1 MRFVKKILSV
11 LFRFGISI
19 ILLLFLFSKV
29 DEKSLFAII
38 KNSDKLLLFFAFFI
52 FFLSYLLCLFRW
64 RMLLNAIKIKLPLKR
79 VIISFSGGIFFSLFL
94 PSTIGGD
101 LMRTIDLATH
111 TKRPR
116 EVIATVFLDRLSG
129 YVGLVILALL
139 ALVFGWKFVQDAT
152 VLFSIA
158 IITVL
163 LILILLV
170 LFNTFFYSKINQF
183 LGSSANRIKTAIKKL
198 HQEIHI
204 FRYNKRMILN
214 NLIISFIIQTLSPI
228 SFYFIAKSIGLD
240 LNIVYFFVFLPVI
253 GAITLLP
260 ISIGGLGLRDA
271 TTIFFFAKVG
281 VSKDLSFAMSLLSF
295 AFILIYGV
303 LGGIIYVLTVRHRR
317 IQLHKPSPIHS

>member
-1 MRFVKKILSV
+1 
-11 LFRFGISI
+11 
-19 ILLLFLFSKV
+19 
-29 DEKSLFAII
+29 
-38 KNSDKLLLFFAFFI
+38 
-52 FFLSYLLCLFRW
+52 
-64 RMLLNAIKIKLPLKR
+64 
-79 VIISFSGGIFFSLFL
+79 
-94 PSTIGGD
+94 
-101 LMRTIDLATH
+101 
-111 TKRPR
+111 
-116 EVIATVFLDRLSG
+116 
-129 YVGLVILALL
+129 
-139 ALVFGWKFVQDAT
+139 
-152 VLFSIA
+152 
-158 IITVL
+158 
-163 LILILLV
+163 
-170 LFNTFFYSKINQF
+170 
-183 LGSSANRIKTAIKKL
+183 L